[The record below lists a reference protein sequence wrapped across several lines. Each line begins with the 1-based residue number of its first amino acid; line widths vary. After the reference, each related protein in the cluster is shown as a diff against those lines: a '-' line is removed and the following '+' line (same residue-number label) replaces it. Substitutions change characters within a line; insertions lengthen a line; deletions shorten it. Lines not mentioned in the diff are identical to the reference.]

1 MVRHMVSTTLS
12 KRLSI
17 QVFVVAFVLALLAS
31 VIQITTD
38 LSRERERIDR
48 TVTQIL
54 EMMSHSAALASYQLD
69 KQLAEEVMDSLFAYG
84 PIRWA
89 ALRDDFG
96 HELASRSAL
105 HDTHVTDTLALWLLG
120 EQTDFQQPLEIHKP
134 KQQAVGLLTV
144 QLDGPR
150 IAEDFLVRAS
160 LTILDTMFRTIGLA
174 FILTLLFHL
183 RLTKPLKVMIDDLD
197 HTGPHDATRT
207 GIHPPAGHE
216 NDELGELAAHMH
228 TMLTQYRQVLGESLH
243 NEARLRAVVNALPD
257 LVFLVSKEGRC
268 LEILTTHEELLRN
281 YALQTPGHTLEGLF
295 VHDQAEH
302 LTEAISRTLITGR
315 LQTLTFTI
323 IGREKAYTFEAR
335 LTPFGQSGSQQP
347 DSVVMVARDITT
359 QQDAVNQL
367 KDQLHFQNVLLD
379 NIPTPV
385 FHKDS
390 NGRYLGCNKAFE
402 DVLGLESAQLVGKTV
417 FDIVPPDLARHYDQ
431 TDQFL
436 FLNGGKQSYETVLTY
451 ADGLRHDIILNK
463 GVFYNN
469 NGEVAGLVGVIQ
481 DITDRKGMENQLR
494 QARKMEAVGT
504 LAGGIA
510 HDFNNIL
517 SAILGF
523 TELTFNQVPEE
534 SRAYR
539 NLKQVYDAGN
549 RARDLVKRLLD
560 FSRPSDEGMVAMDP
574 ITVIREALTLL
585 RATLPSSIQIV
596 TDVPKMEVLVRA
608 DPTQLQQV
616 LMNLCT
622 NAARAMRKDQ
632 GGTLTV
638 TLQRR
643 DLQDDLPSALKKG
656 SYICTSVRDSGCGIP
671 SHHLE
676 HIFDPFFTTSKLGEG
691 TGLGLSVVHGIVHK
705 HGGTVTVESEVG
717 VGSVFHVYL
726 PTLEKEFDQ
735 PTLTPPSNRGE
746 IPQGIPEASIMLV
759 DDEPDVLEAAQMQ
772 LKRAGF
778 YVQPFPN
785 PLQAWEAFQ
794 SQPDAFDLIITDH
807 NMPGMVG
814 SQLAKQ
820 ALSVREDIP
829 IILCTGYSEELDEDQ
844 AIKMGIQAYLM
855 KPLLGKELVQEAT
868 RLLTPTP
875 KRDLPDDG

>member
-1 MVRHMVSTTLS
+1 MVRSLMGSTLS
-12 KRLSI
+12 RRLSI
-17 QVFVVAFVLALLAS
+17 QVFIVAFLLALVTS
-31 VIQITTD
+31 SIQISTD
-38 LSRERERIDR
+38 LNREKERIDQ
-48 TVTQIL
+48 TVHQIL
-54 EMMSHSAALASYQLD
+54 AMMSHSAALATYQLD

-89 ALRDDFG
+89 SLKDDFG

-105 HDTHVTDTLALWLLG
+105 HDTHVTDALAVWLLG
-120 EQTDFQQPLEIHKP
+120 RQTDYQIQLEMHKSKPQP
-134 KQQAVGLLTV
+134 VGFLTV

-150 IAEDFLVRAS
+150 IAGDFLLRAL
-160 LTILDTMFRTIGLA
+160 LTLLDIMVRTIGLS

-183 RLTKPLKVMIDDLD
+183 RLTKPLKSMIDDLD

-207 GIHPPAGHE
+207 GIHPPKGHE

-228 TMLTQYRQVLGESLH
+228 SMLTQYRQVLGESLQ

-268 LEILTTHEELLRN
+268 LEMLTTHEELLRN
-281 YALQTPGHTLEGLF
+281 YALQTPGHTLERLF
-295 VHDQAEH
+295 IYDQAEK
-302 LTEAISRTLITGR
+302 LQNAITRTLITGR
-315 LQTLTFTI
+315 LQTLTFSIT
-323 IGREKAYTFEAR
+323 GRDKAYTFEAR
-335 LTPFGQSGSQQP
+335 LTPFGQSGGQQP

-402 DVLGLESAQLVGKTV
+402 DVLGFDSEQLVGKTV
-417 FDIVPPDLARHYDQ
+417 FDIVQQDLARHYDQ
-431 TDQFL
+431 SDQFL

-469 NGEVAGLVGVIQ
+469 NGEIAGLVGVIQ
-481 DITDRKGMENQLR
+481 DITDRKAMENQLR

-523 TELTFNQVPEE
+523 TELTFNQVPQE

-539 NLKQVYDAGN
+539 NLQQVYDAGN

-560 FSRPSDEGMVAMDP
+560 FSRPSDVGMVAMDP
-574 ITVIREALTLL
+574 ITVIRDALTLL
-585 RATLPSSIQIV
+585 RATLPSSIQII
-596 TDVPKMEVLVRA
+596 TDIPKMELLVRA

-616 LMNLCT
+616 MMNLCT

-632 GGTLTV
+632 GGSLTV
-638 TLQRR
+638 TVKRQEIREE
-643 DLQDDLPSALKKG
+643 LPNALHKG
-656 SYICTSVRDSGCGIP
+656 NYICISVQDTGCGIP
-671 SHHLE
+671 THHLE

-705 HGGTVTVESEVG
+705 HGGTVTVESEIG
-717 VGSVFHVYL
+717 VGSVFRVYL
-726 PTLEKEFDQ
+726 PTLERGFDA
-735 PTLTPPSNRGE
+735 PPPPKPAQLGE

-759 DDEPDVLEAAQMQ
+759 DDEPDVLEAAQLQ

-778 YVQPFPN
+778 YVQPFQN
-785 PLQAWEAFQ
+785 PLHAWEAFQ
-794 SQPDAFDLIITDH
+794 RQPDAYDLIITDH

-814 SQLAKQ
+814 SQLAKLILQ
-820 ALSVREDIP
+820 LRDDIP
-829 IILCTGYSEELDEDQ
+829 IILCTGYSEELDEEQ
-844 AIKMGIQAYLM
+844 AKAMGIQAYLM
-855 KPLLGKELVQEAT
+855 KPLLGKELVHEAT
-868 RLLTPTP
+868 RLLT
-875 KRDLPDDG
+875 